1 MVLYPEVQEACYKEI
16 QEKIKESGKRLLKK
30 FKKHLPHF
38 AERIWGFVTN
48 SDILNYY
55 NCTTRFPRPLLFQTM
70 NSVGSNSKCMKYKRL
85 TPSVCKYIRIREIE
99 FVAKLWRWLLLKMYK
114 FRVKTY
120 AVLDGRSQHFAKS
133 SIFSEK

>member
-16 QEKIKESGKRLLKK
+16 QEKIKESGKRLLKNL
-30 FKKHLPHF
+30 KKHLPHF

-48 SDILNYY
+48 SDILNYF

-85 TPSVCKYIRIREIE
+85 TPFVCKYIRIREIE
-99 FVAKLWRWLLLKMYK
+99 FVAKTLTLTI
-114 FRVKTY
+114 VKTY
-120 AVLDGRSQHFAKS
+120 AVLDGRSQHFEKS